1 MFRIYTD
8 QDIREADL
16 DLIYDFAYALVDL
29 DKELMTDVLFLA
41 SERLDGACRCSEQ
54 YCQCE
59 KR

>member
-29 DKELMTDVLFLA
+29 DKELMTDVLFF
-41 SERLDGACRCSEQ
+41 SKRKTRRRLQMFRAILPM
-54 YCQCE
+54 
-59 KR
+59 